1 MGHDLPRDLWPT
13 FANAIDHNAARSRRP
28 AAYAA
33 AVRAEHSTDEPGA
46 TAEPKSTADEPRHA

>member
-13 FANAIDHNAARSRRP
+13 FANAIDHNATRSRRP

-33 AVRAEHSTDEPGA
+33 AVRAEHSTEPSG
-46 TAEPKSTADEPRHA
+46 STADQPRHA